1 MLQIMMVGIGGA
13 LGSILRFLMSSVMV
27 AWLGRDFPFGTL
39 TINVLGSFLMGLLAI
54 VLVEHL
60 DLDAVWRT
68 TILVGFLGG
77 FTTFSSFSL
86 ETLHL
91 FLADETFKAL
101 LYMGLSVVLCV
112 GAAALGLKVGQ
123 HL

>member
-91 FLADETFKAL
+91 FLAAETFKAL

>member
-1 MLQIMMVGIGGA
+1 MLQIVMVGIGGA
-13 LGSILRFLMSSVMV
+13 LGSILRFLMSTAMV

-39 TINVLGSFLMGLLAI
+39 TINVLGSFGMGFLAF

-60 DLDAVWRT
+60 DLDPVWRT
-68 TILVGFLGG
+68 AILVGFLGG

-91 FLADETFKAL
+91 FLTGKTFNAL
-101 LYMGLSVVLCV
+101 LYMGLSVTLCV
-112 GAAALGLKVGQ
+112 GAAALGLKVAQ
-123 HL
+123 SF

>member
-1 MLQIMMVGIGGA
+1 
-13 LGSILRFLMSSVMV
+13 MSSVMV

-91 FLADETFKAL
+91 FLTDETFKAL

>member
-1 MLQIMMVGIGGA
+1 MLQIMMIGIGGA

-91 FLADETFKAL
+91 FLADEIFKAL

>member
-13 LGSILRFLMSSVMV
+13 LGSMLRFLMSSVMV

-39 TINVLGSFLMGLLAI
+39 TINVLGSFLMGLLAV
-54 VLVEHL
+54 VLVERFNL
-60 DLDAVWRT
+60 DVVWRSA
-68 TILVGFLGG
+68 ILVGFLGG